1 MFRQKFHTRTAE
13 SIGILV
19 TLQTHNLK
27 KKTIKEKVQCEKKI
41 SLRRVE
47 DSHT

>member
-27 KKTIKEKVQCEKKI
+27 KNNKEKVQCKKKI
-41 SLRRVE
+41 SLRQVE

>member
-19 TLQTHNLK
+19 TLQIHNLHLK
-27 KKTIKEKVQCEKKI
+27 KQNKQKYNAKI
-41 SLRRVE
+41 SLRRGE